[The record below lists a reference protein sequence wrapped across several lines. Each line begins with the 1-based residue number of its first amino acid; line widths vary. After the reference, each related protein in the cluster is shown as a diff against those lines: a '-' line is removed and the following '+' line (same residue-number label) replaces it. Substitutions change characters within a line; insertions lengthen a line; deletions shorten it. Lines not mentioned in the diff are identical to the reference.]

1 MAAGSPAWHDPL
13 IALEFLT
20 MLRVR
25 RVRRWSDARFG
36 AALAWFPA
44 VGVLLGAALW
54 GLDRAL
60 TGLLPAAAV
69 AALLLAALALAT
81 GGLHLDG
88 VADTAD
94 GLAAQRS
101 REARL
106 QLMREGTTGPAGG
119 GGARPPPAGAVV
131 GTRLPG
137 GSGAAGGALLLAP
150 ALARWA
156 VLPAAAACRPAR
168 SSGLG
173 HAAGAALW
181 PFAAPLATATAAAAA
196 VVLFGAQ
203 GLVLLALAAG
213 TALATAGAATR
224 TLGGVTG
231 DTHGAVVEVT
241 QAAVWLAILAGA
253 DGGWLVAAEL
263 L

>member
-106 QLMREGTTGPAGG
+106 RLMREGTTGPAGVMALVLLLLAQWSALASLEG
-119 GGARPPPAGAVV
+119 AARPA
-131 GTRLPG
+131 
-137 GSGAAGGALLLAP
+137 ALLLAP
-150 ALARWA
+150 SLARWA

-203 GLVLLALAAG
+203 GLVLLALAAV

-224 TLGGVTG
+224 TLGGITG

-263 L
+263 P

>member
-25 RVRRWSDARFG
+25 RVRRWSNARFG

-101 REARL
+101 RGARL
-106 QLMREGTTGPAGG
+106 QLMREGTTGPAGVVALVLLLLAQWSALASLEG
-119 GGARPPPAGAVV
+119 AARPA
-131 GTRLPG
+131 
-137 GSGAAGGALLLAP
+137 ALLLAP

>member
-106 QLMREGTTGPAGG
+106 QLMREGTTGPAGVVALVLLLLAQWSALASLEG
-119 GGARPPPAGAVV
+119 AARPA
-131 GTRLPG
+131 
-137 GSGAAGGALLLAP
+137 ALLLAP